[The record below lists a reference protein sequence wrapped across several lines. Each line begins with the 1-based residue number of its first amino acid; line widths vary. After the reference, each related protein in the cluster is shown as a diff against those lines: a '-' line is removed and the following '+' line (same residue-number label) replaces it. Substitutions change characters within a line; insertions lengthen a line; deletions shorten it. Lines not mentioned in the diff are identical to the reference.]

1 MKYLKQVS
9 ILFAFTFISEILNK
23 IIPLPIPAS
32 IYGLVFLF
40 LCLEFKIIKIDQIK
54 DTADFLLAILPI
66 MFVPSS
72 VGFIKALP
80 LMKKYGI
87 QFLIIGVSTTFLVM
101 IVSGLI
107 TQLILRIKKRFNKKS
122 GNESMEAEQ

>member
-9 ILFAFTFISEILNK
+9 IIFTFTFISEILNR

-122 GNESMEAEQ
+122 GNESMEVE

>member
-1 MKYLKQVS
+1 MKYLKQLS
-9 ILFAFTFISEILNK
+9 ILFAFTFISEILNQ

-122 GNESMEAEQ
+122 GNVSMEVE

>member
-9 ILFAFTFISEILNK
+9 IIFAFTFISEILNR

-80 LMKKYGI
+80 LMKKYGV

-122 GNESMEAEQ
+122 DNESMEA

>member
-9 ILFAFTFISEILNK
+9 IIFTFTFISEILNR

-122 GNESMEAEQ
+122 DNESMEA

>member
-9 ILFAFTFISEILNK
+9 ILFTFTFISEILNR

-122 GNESMEAEQ
+122 GNESMEVE

>member
-9 ILFAFTFISEILNK
+9 ILFTFTFISEILNK

-87 QFLIIGVSTTFLVM
+87 QFIIIGVSTTFLVM

-122 GNESMEAEQ
+122 DNESMEA

>member
-9 ILFAFTFISEILNK
+9 IIFAFTFISEILNK
-23 IIPLPIPAS
+23 LIPLPIPAS

-66 MFVPSS
+66 MVVPSS

-87 QFLIIGVSTTFLVM
+87 LFLIIGVSTTFLVM

-122 GNESMEAEQ
+122 GNESMEAE

>member
-1 MKYLKQVS
+1 MKYLKQAS
-9 ILFAFTFISEILNK
+9 ILFAFTFISEILNR

-122 GNESMEAEQ
+122 GNKSMEAE

>member
-9 ILFAFTFISEILNK
+9 IIFAFTFISEILNR

-122 GNESMEAEQ
+122 RNESMEA

>member
-1 MKYLKQVS
+1 MKYLKQLS
-9 ILFAFTFISEILNK
+9 ILFAFTFISEILNR

-87 QFLIIGVSTTFLVM
+87 QFIIIGVSTTFLVM

-122 GNESMEAEQ
+122 GNESMEAE

>member
-1 MKYLKQVS
+1 MKYLKQVA
-9 ILFAFTFISEILNK
+9 ILFAFTFISEILNR

-32 IYGLVFLF
+32 IYGLLLLF

-80 LMKKYGI
+80 LMEQYGI
-87 QFLIIGVSTTFLVM
+87 QFLIIGVSTTFSVM
-101 IVSGLI
+101 IVSGLV

-122 GNESMEAEQ
+122 NNESMEAE

>member
-1 MKYLKQVS
+1 MKYLKQVA
-9 ILFAFTFISEILNK
+9 ILFAFTFISEILNR

-32 IYGLVFLF
+32 IYGLVLLF

-80 LMKKYGI
+80 LMEQYGI
-87 QFLIIGVSTTFLVM
+87 QFLIIGVSTTFSVM
-101 IVSGLI
+101 IVSGLV

-122 GNESMEAEQ
+122 NNESMEAE

>member
-1 MKYLKQVS
+1 MKYLKQLS
-9 ILFAFTFISEILNK
+9 IIFAFTFISEILNR

-122 GNESMEAEQ
+122 NNESMEAE

>member
-9 ILFAFTFISEILNK
+9 ILFTFTFISEILNR

-122 GNESMEAEQ
+122 NNESMEVE

>member
-1 MKYLKQVS
+1 MKYLKQIS
-9 ILFAFTFISEILNK
+9 ILFTFTFISEILNR

-122 GNESMEAEQ
+122 DNESMEA

>member
-9 ILFAFTFISEILNK
+9 ILFAFTFISEILNR

-40 LCLEFKIIKIDQIK
+40 LCLEFKIIIIDQIK

-122 GNESMEAEQ
+122 DNESMEA

>member
-1 MKYLKQVS
+1 MKYLKQLS
-9 ILFAFTFISEILNK
+9 ILFAFTFISEILNR

-122 GNESMEAEQ
+122 GNESMEVE

>member
-1 MKYLKQVS
+1 MKYLKQAS
-9 ILFAFTFISEILNK
+9 ILFTFTFISEILNR

-122 GNESMEAEQ
+122 GNESMEAE

>member
-9 ILFAFTFISEILNK
+9 ILFAFTFISEILNR

-122 GNESMEAEQ
+122 GNESMEDE

>member
-9 ILFAFTFISEILNK
+9 ILFAFTFISEILNQ

-107 TQLILRIKKRFNKKS
+107 TQLILRIKRRFNKKS
-122 GNESMEAEQ
+122 NNESMEAE

>member
-1 MKYLKQVS
+1 MKYLKQIS
-9 ILFAFTFISEILNK
+9 ILFTFTFISEILNR

-122 GNESMEAEQ
+122 DNESMEVE

>member
-9 ILFAFTFISEILNK
+9 ILFAFTFISEILNQ

-54 DTADFLLAILPI
+54 DTADFLLTILPI

-122 GNESMEAEQ
+122 GNESMEVE

>member
-9 ILFAFTFISEILNK
+9 IIFAFTFISEILNK

-122 GNESMEAEQ
+122 GNESMEVE

>member
-1 MKYLKQVS
+1 MKYLKQLS
-9 ILFAFTFISEILNK
+9 ILFAFTFISEILNR

-122 GNESMEAEQ
+122 DNESMEAE

>member
-9 ILFAFTFISEILNK
+9 IIFAFTFISEILNR

-122 GNESMEAEQ
+122 DNESMEVE

>member
-1 MKYLKQVS
+1 MKYLKQLS

-122 GNESMEAEQ
+122 NNESMEAE

>member
-9 ILFAFTFISEILNK
+9 ILFAFTFISEILNR

-122 GNESMEAEQ
+122 SNESMEVE

>member
-1 MKYLKQVS
+1 MKYLKQVA
-9 ILFAFTFISEILNK
+9 ILFAFTFISEILNR

-32 IYGLVFLF
+32 IYGLLLLF

-54 DTADFLLAILPI
+54 DTSDFLLAILPI

-80 LMKKYGI
+80 LMEQYGI
-87 QFLIIGVSTTFLVM
+87 QFLLIGVSTTFSVM
-101 IVSGLI
+101 IVSGLV
-107 TQLILRIKKRFNKKS
+107 TQLILRIKKRFNKKT
-122 GNESMEAEQ
+122 GNESMEAE

>member
-9 ILFAFTFISEILNK
+9 IIFAFTFISEILNR

-122 GNESMEAEQ
+122 DNESMEA

>member
-9 ILFAFTFISEILNK
+9 ILFAFTFISEILNR

-122 GNESMEAEQ
+122 GNKSMEAE

>member
-9 ILFAFTFISEILNK
+9 ILFAFTFISEILNQ

-122 GNESMEAEQ
+122 GNESMEDE

>member
-9 ILFAFTFISEILNK
+9 ILFAFTFISEILNR

-107 TQLILRIKKRFNKKS
+107 TQLILRIKKQFNKKS
-122 GNESMEAEQ
+122 GNESMEAE

>member
-1 MKYLKQVS
+1 MKYLKQLS
-9 ILFAFTFISEILNK
+9 ILFAFTFISEILNQ

-122 GNESMEAEQ
+122 GNESMEVE

>member
-1 MKYLKQVS
+1 MKYLKQIS
-9 ILFAFTFISEILNK
+9 ILFTFTFISEILNK

-122 GNESMEAEQ
+122 GNESMEVE

>member
-1 MKYLKQVS
+1 MKYLKQVA
-9 ILFAFTFISEILNK
+9 ILFAFTFISEILNQ

-122 GNESMEAEQ
+122 NNESMEAE

>member
-9 ILFAFTFISEILNK
+9 IIFAFTFISEILNK

-122 GNESMEAEQ
+122 NNESMEAE

>member
-1 MKYLKQVS
+1 MKYLKQLS
-9 ILFAFTFISEILNK
+9 ILFVFTFISEILNR

-122 GNESMEAEQ
+122 GNESMEDE

>member
-9 ILFAFTFISEILNK
+9 ILFTFTFISEILNR

-87 QFLIIGVSTTFLVM
+87 QFIIIGVSTTFLVM

-122 GNESMEAEQ
+122 DNESMEA

>member
-1 MKYLKQVS
+1 MKN
-9 ILFAFTFISEILNK
+9 E
-23 IIPLPIPAS
+23 
-32 IYGLVFLF
+32 
-40 LCLEFKIIKIDQIK
+40 K
-54 DTADFLLAILPI
+54 DIVILAILPI

-122 GNESMEAEQ
+122 GNESTEVE

>member
-107 TQLILRIKKRFNKKS
+107 TQLILRIKRRFNKKS
-122 GNESMEAEQ
+122 NNESMEAE